1 MKNNALVP
9 ASLFIAIGL
18 IFAGYLIGNTL
29 IKAKKYDRTV
39 TVKGLAERMVQA
51 DLAIWPLQ
59 FTEAGND
66 LSALEK
72 SIKTKTD
79 AVLDFLNAHGFSE
92 EELSRGVPAITDAWA
107 NPYNTQGQRGNY
119 RYIGNYDI
127 TVRTTEID
135 KLNDAMENITSLIG
149 QGIVLS
155 QTNYWQQAEY
165 LYTSL
170 NDIKPVM
177 IEEATK
183 NARQAAG
190 KFAVD
195 SDSKVGKIK
204 KASQGLFTITNRD
217 MNSPHIKK
225 VRVVSTIE
233 FYLDD

>member
-1 MKNNALVP
+1 
-9 ASLFIAIGL
+9 
-18 IFAGYLIGNTL
+18 
-29 IKAKKYDRTV
+29 
-39 TVKGLAERMVQA
+39 
-51 DLAIWPLQ
+51 
-59 FTEAGND
+59 
-66 LSALEK
+66 
-72 SIKTKTD
+72 
-79 AVLDFLNAHGFSE
+79 
-92 EELSRGVPAITDAWA
+92 
-107 NPYNTQGQRGNY
+107 
-119 RYIGNYDI
+119 
-127 TVRTTEID
+127 
-135 KLNDAMENITSLIG
+135 MENITSLIG